1 MKPTLTVEGKKLE
14 IVAVG
19 VKAEQS
25 DNTQYFYD
33 EKASYYMD
41 ENQKIDF
48 TKAIEN
54 TAKQIETLETLNAH
68 LEESEQY
75 LQKLKNQIAENAINN
90 NGLPFPFEEKSL
102 QILVEEYK
110 NHKIYIEGIAASIE
124 LIKRLECEVPS
135 TE

>member
-33 EKASYYMD
+33 KEASYYMD
-41 ENQKIDF
+41 DNQKIDF

-75 LQKLKNQIAENAINN
+75 LQELKMKIADEVILNSDVPFITEAITN
-90 NGLPFPFEEKSL
+90 
-102 QILVEEYK
+102 LVKEHH
-110 NHKIYIEGIAASIE
+110 NHNIYIEGLAASIE